1 MPDKYYRFSL
11 THHGFSVE
19 LRLND
24 VIIDTDPDGMFRNRS
39 FVNNQY
45 ILDGKNTVKLT
56 LGLPGAPP
64 KLPQDLTLT
73 CTVHELAADQLGG
86 PNFPAPL
93 LLLQFPGNQVPTF
106 PASITG
112 SFETKSPFGR
122 WAWQDAERIDPVMPD
137 DVLLCASLVK
147 KTHTALTQ
155 KSLQTLLPLLS
166 IKTAEMAL
174 AFYVPPEERR
184 KDQEQF
190 FQQVFGDSQ
199 FAMERFETDDL
210 EIVPMG
216 ENRVF
221 LVRHLGG
228 IPALESKELSEGYC
242 FTLPIIASKIGGE
255 WKVVR

>member
-1 MPDKYYRFSL
+1 MTQKFYRFTL
-11 THHGFSVE
+11 AHHGFSLE
-19 LRLND
+19 LRVND
-24 VIIDTDPDGMFRNRS
+24 VIIDADPEGIFRNRS
-39 FVNNQY
+39 FVNNQF
-45 ILDGKNTVKLT
+45 IIDGVNKVQLHI
-56 LGLPGAPP
+56 GLAGNPP
-64 KLPQDLTLT
+64 QIPKDLTLT
-73 CTVHELAADQLGG
+73 CSVYECTADQLGKD
-86 PNFPAPL
+86 NLPAPL
-93 LLLQFPGNQVPTF
+93 VQLTFPGKEVPSF
-106 PASITG
+106 PAALTG

-122 WAWQDAERIDPVMPD
+122 WAWQDAERIDPVTPD